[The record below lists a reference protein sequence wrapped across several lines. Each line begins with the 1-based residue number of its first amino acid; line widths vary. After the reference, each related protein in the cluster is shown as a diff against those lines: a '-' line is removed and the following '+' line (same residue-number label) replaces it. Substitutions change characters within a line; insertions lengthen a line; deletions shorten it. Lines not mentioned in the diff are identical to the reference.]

1 VAVAAAAVLPSTA
14 RAASDLVRVTRLDQP
29 PPGHRLSG
37 RQALRIAADV
47 RKTAVERRRHG
58 RTFVTVY
65 MKGPDRWQ
73 VSWSRRGPPAKEIA
87 QVIVDDATGAVL
99 EAWTGPQVAWTM
111 ARGYPGAFGRKVN
124 SPWVWLGLTA
134 LFVVPFIDLRRGRR
148 TLALDMAAIAALGV
162 SVAFFNAGRI
172 GLSVPLAYPP
182 LLYLLARMLW
192 IGLRRRDAE
201 RSRPAPR
208 LLVPVRWLGAALVF
222 LIGFRVTLNLIDS
235 NVIDVG
241 YSGVIGADRLGDG
254 ADLWGAF
261 PRDNAHGDTYGPVAY
276 AAYVPFEAVF
286 PWHGGWD
293 GLAAAHAA
301 AIAFD
306 LTCLALLWR
315 IGSRIGGPT
324 LAIVLPYA
332 WAACPFTLYVLN
344 TNGNDALVAAL
355 VLGALAAASSP
366 PARGALVALAGWAK
380 FAPLALAPLFAA
392 HRPRASG
399 RSGALRFAA
408 AFALLTAPALGIVLA
423 AGGLGTFV
431 DRTLGFQGSR
441 DSPFSVWGLWG
452 GGWEVVQ
459 VAVQVAAVLLAVA
472 VAVVPRRR
480 DVAGLAAL
488 AAAVLIA
495 LQLGATHWFYLY
507 CAWFLGPVLV
517 ALLAHH
523 ALPAAGP
530 VSAGPHPA
538 LRRALTPRARGPA
551 RSRPPAA
558 AGSSG

>member
-1 VAVAAAAVLPSTA
+1 VRP
-14 RAASDLVRVTRLDQP
+14 ASSDRP

-37 RQALRIAADV
+37 RQALDIAAGV
-47 RKTAVERRRHG
+47 RKTAAERRRHR

-65 MKGPDRWQ
+65 MKGADRWQ
-73 VSWSRRGPPAKEIA
+73 VSWSRRGRPAKEIA

-134 LFVVPFIDLRRGRR
+134 LFVVPFVDVRRGRR
-148 TLALDMAAIAALGV
+148 MLAADLAAIAALGV

-192 IGLRRRDAE
+192 IGLRRRDEA
-201 RSRPAPR
+201 RALPPPR

-261 PRDNAHGDTYGPVAY
+261 PRENVHGDTYGPVAY
-276 AAYVPFEAVF
+276 AAYVPFEQLL
-286 PWHGGWD
+286 PWSGSWD

-315 IGSRIGGPT
+315 IGTRLGGAA
-324 LAIVLPYA
+324 LGVVLPYA
-332 WAACPFTLYVLN
+332 WAACPLTLYVLN

-392 HRPRASG
+392 HRSAASP
-399 RSGALRFAA
+399 RSGALRFTA
-408 AFALLTAPALGIVLA
+408 AFALVTAPALGIALA
-423 AGGLGTFV
+423 AGGLGTFA

-452 GGWEVVQ
+452 GGWEIAQ
-459 VAVQVAAVLLAVA
+459 VAVQVAAVALAVA
-472 VAVVPRRR
+472 VAVVPGRR

-507 CAWFLGPVLV
+507 SAWFLGPVLV
-517 ALLAHH
+517 ALLAR
-523 ALPAAGP
+523 
-530 VSAGPHPA
+530 SARPA
-538 LRRALTPRARGPA
+538 LRQPAGPTARGPA

-558 AGSSG
+558 APSSG